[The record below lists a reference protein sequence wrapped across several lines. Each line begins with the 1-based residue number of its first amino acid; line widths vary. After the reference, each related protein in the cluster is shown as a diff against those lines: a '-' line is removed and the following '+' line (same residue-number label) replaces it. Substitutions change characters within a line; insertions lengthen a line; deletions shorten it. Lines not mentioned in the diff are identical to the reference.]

1 MLKAGFSRVEIT
13 PPLGVKLSGYPHY
26 PRHNTGKHDPLY
38 AACMYLES
46 NGVEV
51 ATVTLD
57 MLMISKIYVAE
68 IRKRV
73 EEACGIPAENIMIS
87 CSHTHSAPRCS
98 SSLDTESIMNGQE
111 KPLEYIAEMIE
122 KVSSA
127 IVKAKAESFEGYFA
141 SGVEVCGA
149 ESGVGGNRRVRGG
162 PHDPL
167 VSVMSVKDTEGK
179 IRGAMVNYTLHPT
192 FIHEW
197 STVCTADYP
206 YYLKL
211 QIEENYPDILTGFA
225 QGASGNQS
233 SRYYRSGESYDEA
246 ERVGRAIGRA
256 ACRVIEK
263 ADWKDEIE
271 IQTVSKTVELEFRDF
286 GTVEERKRIAERDK
300 AVYEELYAK
309 YGKSENREEY
319 YLWQN
324 ANLRHL
330 GSEKQLTYAMALEA
344 GKTIEVCV
352 EENPTEIQLIKLG
365 ETLVVGL
372 QGEWFVEYGLYI
384 KAMTRFGVVIVN
396 ELTNG
401 CHPGYMYTPE
411 ALTTGGYEADV
422 SMLKESFGIK
432 IVNRIIELSKTLK

>member
-1 MLKAGFSRVEIT
+1 MLKAGFARTEIT
-13 PPLGVKLSGYPHY
+13 PPLGVKLGGYPHY

-38 AACMYLES
+38 GACMYLES
-46 NGVEV
+46 KGVEV
-51 ATVTLD
+51 AMVTLD
-57 MLMISKIYVAE
+57 LLMISKIYVAD
-68 IRKRV
+68 IRKRA
-73 EEACGIPAENIMIS
+73 EAACGIPAENIMIS

-98 SSLDTESIMNGQE
+98 SALDTESILQGQD
-111 KPLEYIAEMIE
+111 KPLEYIEELIE
-122 KVSSA
+122 KVA
-127 IVKAKAESFEGYFA
+127 EVIVRAKKESFEGCFA
-141 SGVEVCGA
+141 SSVEVCGA

-167 VSVMSVKDTEGK
+167 VTVMAVKDKDERV
-179 IRGAMVNYTLHPT
+179 RGALVNYTLHPT

-197 STVCTADYP
+197 SDVCTADYP
-206 YYLKL
+206 YYVKL
-211 QIEENYPDILTGFA
+211 EIEETYPHALTGFA

-233 SRYYRSGESYDEA
+233 SRYYRNGESYDEA
-246 ERVGRAIGRA
+246 ERVGRAVGRA
-256 ACRVIEK
+256 ACRAIKRAE
-263 ADWKDEIE
+263 WQEELEIK
-271 IQTVSKTVELEFRDF
+271 TVSKTYELEFRNF

-330 GSEKQLTYAMALEA
+330 GSEKQLTYAMALES

-352 EENPTEIQLIKLG
+352 EENPTELQLIRVG
-365 ETLVVGL
+365 ETCVVGL

-384 KAMTRFGVVIVN
+384 KAMAGFGTVIVN

-411 ALTTGGYEADV
+411 SLITGGYEADT
-422 SMLKESFGIK
+422 SMLKEDFGIK
-432 IVNRIIELSKTLK
+432 TLDRVIKLAKALK

>member
-1 MLKAGFSRVEIT
+1 MLKVGMTRTDIT
-13 PPLGVKLSGYPHY
+13 PPLGVRLSGYPHY
-26 PRHNTGKHDPLY
+26 ARHNTGVHDPLY
-38 AACMYLES
+38 AACMYLNS

-51 ATVTLD
+51 AMVTLD
-57 MLMISKIYVAE
+57 MLMISKQYVKA
-68 IRKRV
+68 IRERV
-73 EEACGIPAENIMIS
+73 EKICGISQRNIMIS

-98 SSLDTESIMNGQE
+98 SALDTESIMNGQD

-122 KVSSA
+122 KVASA
-127 IVKAKAESFEGYFA
+127 IVKAKTESFEGSFA

-167 VSVMSVKDTEGK
+167 VSVMAVKDTAGN

-211 QIEENYPDILTGFA
+211 QIEETYPDILTGFA

-233 SRYYRSGESYDEA
+233 SRYYRNGESYDEA
-246 ERVGRAIGRA
+246 ERVGRAIGNA
-256 ACRVIEK
+256 ACRVLEK
-263 ADWKDEIE
+263 AEWKNNFEIKT
-271 IQTVSKTVELEFRDF
+271 ISKQIPLEFRNF

-300 AVYEELYAK
+300 AIYEELYAK

-330 GSEKQLTYAMALEA
+330 GSEKQLTYAMALES
-344 GKTIEVCV
+344 GKTIDLCV
-352 EENPTEIQLIKLG
+352 EESPTEIQLIN
-365 ETLVVGL
+365 VGGTCIVGM

-384 KAMTRFGVVIVN
+384 KAMAGFGTVIVN

-401 CHPGYMYTPE
+401 AHPGYMYTPE
-411 ALTTGGYEADV
+411 ALITGGYEADV
-422 SMLKESFGIK
+422 SMLKEDFGKK
-432 IVNRIIELSKTLK
+432 ITDIVVELAKQVK